1 MKNGQTSVPTVPLDA
16 LFIAFLKV
24 AFCGLGGGVVWARRI
39 AVEQRRW
46 INEEEFA
53 DILSLC
59 QFMPGP
65 NVVGI
70 AVCVGAKVRGL
81 AGAIAAAG
89 GFVFIP
95 LAIGF
100 LFGVF
105 YLEYAHLPV
114 LQKILAGV
122 SSAAAGL
129 LIATTRARRSLRSI
143 RRSSISS
150 AMLDSGLPALPPG
163 NTKASGLRVGA
174 QLRHLAQHV
183 QRGLRQRDA
192 MLPRRLH
199 AVGRNRPDRLVHVD
213 FRPPRADH
221 LARARRRQD
230 REPQRQ
236 RRHAFFLGQRP
247 P

>member
-95 LAIGF
+95 LTIGF
-100 LFGVF
+100 LLGVL
-105 YLEYAHLPV
+105 YLEHAHLPV

-129 LIATTRARRSLRSI
+129 LIATGI
-143 RRSSISS
+143 R
-150 AMLDSGLPALPPG
+150 MLMP
-163 NTKASGLRVGA
+163 
-174 QLRHLAQHV
+174 H
-183 QRGLRQRDA
+183 
-192 MLPRRLH
+192 
-199 AVGRNRPDRLVHVD
+199 
-213 FRPPRADH
+213 
-221 LARARRRQD
+221 RRR
-230 REPQRQ
+230 PQAWIVAASALGGL
-236 RRHAFFLGQRP
+236 AFAKLPLLVVLLGATLLSIVLAEFEEAGIQ
-247 P
+247 